1 MNDDTAGA
9 EGKDLAE
16 EVRRLNVLIAELI
29 RSQRSWGLSLRQG
42 LLMGLG
48 GAIGATVLV
57 SLLIWLLQPLKKLE
71 VFKPTL
77 DRIARELEHKPS
89 K

>member
-1 MNDDTAGA
+1 MADDNMDSLRA
-9 EGKDLAE
+9 EWVE
-16 EVRRLNVLIAELI
+16 ELKRLNNQTAELI
-29 RSQRSWGLSLRQG
+29 RIQKSWALSLRQG

-48 GAIGATVLV
+48 GAVGATVLV
-57 SLLIWLLQPLKKLE
+57 SLLIWMLQPLKKLE

-77 DRIARELEHKPS
+77 DRIARELEHKPT